1 MHEVMQQV
9 LDKEEKAREER
20 EDMERSD
27 MEHNGRVYQ
36 DCSDIELE
44 QHQWT
49 SDGLEKPTTASVLE
63 AIDEAHELLNA
74 ELPNITEHGVS
85 MEVSQSEQPN
95 NEAPPSQPLDIATSE
110 SQTNMQ
116 PRQRPVIRPRNKSER
131 IAKRM
136 KFNFPTDGT
145 GRSKDSPFTI

>member
-1 MHEVMQQV
+1 MQQV
-9 LDKEEKAREER
+9 LDEEEKAREER
-20 EDMERSD
+20 EEKERSD

-36 DCSDIELE
+36 DWSDIELE
-44 QHQWT
+44 QPQWT
-49 SDGLEKPTTASVLE
+49 SDGLAKPTTTSVLE
-63 AIDEAHELLNA
+63 AVDEAHELLNA
-74 ELPNITEHGVS
+74 ELPNIMEHGVS

-116 PRQRPVIRPRNKSER
+116 PRQPRQRPVIRPRNKSER

-136 KFNFPTDGT
+136 KFNFPADGT
-145 GRSKDSPFTI
+145 GRSKDNPFTI